1 MCGCVCTLVGV
12 HVCGCV
18 CTLIGVHACGCVCR
32 LGHWMDER
40 VCPPPQRAQLATL
53 GQRVKL
59 EWVDGGHVWDR
70 QRVPCFPAC
79 LKWPTCL

>member
-1 MCGCVCTLVGV
+1 
-12 HVCGCV
+12 
-18 CTLIGVHACGCVCR
+18 
-32 LGHWMDER
+32 MDER

-59 EWVDGGHVWDR
+59 EWVDRGHVWDR